1 MSANMF
7 FSLLSE
13 NLVYNFFG
21 RLGENLVYTNVDKK
35 MTEIYGVLNFHPTY
49 DLIFGF

>member
-1 MSANMF
+1 MSANTF
-7 FSLLSE
+7 FSRLSE
-13 NLVYNFFG
+13 NLIYIFFG
-21 RLGENLVYTNVDKK
+21 RLGENLVYTNVDQK